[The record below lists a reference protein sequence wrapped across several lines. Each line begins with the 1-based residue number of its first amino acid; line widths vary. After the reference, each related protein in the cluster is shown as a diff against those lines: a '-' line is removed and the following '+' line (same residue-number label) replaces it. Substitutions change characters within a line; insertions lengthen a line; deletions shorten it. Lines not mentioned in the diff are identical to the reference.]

1 MPSMLRT
8 SALWVSAILTT
19 GFGLAMLFAPEALSE
34 LYGTASSDAT
44 VQLSRIFGGVTLGLS
59 VLALT
64 ALRVESVDGRR
75 AIDSTFLAGYSMITI
90 TSIWNT
96 LVFGTGGAD
105 LVIWSTTGVYVIL
118 AAAFA
123 YFLLR
128 EDTGAAVRRGRP
140 VA

>member
-44 VQLSRIFGGVTLGLS
+44 VQLSRIFGAVTLGLT
-59 VLALT
+59 VLALM
-64 ALRVESVDGRR
+64 ALRVENVEGRR
-75 AIDSTFLAGYSMITI
+75 AIDSTFLAGYGMIAIAT
-90 TSIWNT
+90 IWNT
-96 LVFGTGGAD
+96 IVYGTQGAD
-105 LVIWSTTGVYVIL
+105 VLIWSTTGAYVIL

-123 YFLLR
+123 YFLVR
-128 EDTGAAVRRGRP
+128 EDMGSAVRRPRP